1 MTRHILSLEGVSY
14 IRDGNPLL
22 RNISWQIE
30 SDQCW
35 AVLGPNGSGK
45 SLLLKIISGYLW
57 PTSGSVEV
65 LGSRFGDN
73 DLREFRRLI
82 GWVSLEL
89 QFRFHQTASV
99 FEVVASG
106 VTATFGLFQDLNKE
120 EREQVEELIARFHLS
135 SVRDRLFG
143 SLSYGEQKRALLARA
158 LIAKPSLL
166 ILDEPCTGLDLRA
179 REELLRELETLRRES
194 TLLNILYVTHHIEEL
209 MPFISHIIAL
219 KDGQILSSGA
229 KAKTLSSDLLTK
241 LFDLPLQVR
250 KDTGTDRYTSS
261 STVGVS

>member
-1 MTRHILSLEGVSY
+1 MTRYTLSLEGVSY
-14 IRDGNPLL
+14 VRDGNPLL
-22 RNISWQIE
+22 RNICWQIG

-65 LGSRFGDN
+65 LGTRFGES
-73 DLREFRRLI
+73 DLRDLRQLI

-89 QFRFHQTASV
+89 QFRFHQNATV

-106 VTATFGLFQDLNKE
+106 LSATFGLFHDLKKE
-120 EREQVEELIARFHLS
+120 ECGRVEDLMERFHLLS
-135 SVRDRLFG
+135 LRDRAYA

-158 LIAKPSLL
+158 LISNPSLL

-179 REELLRELETLRRES
+179 REELLKDLQALTS
-194 TLLNILYVTHHIEEL
+194 DSHSPSVLYVTHHIQEL

-219 KDGQILSSGA
+219 KDGQILTSGA
-229 KAKTLSSDLLTK
+229 KEKTLSSDLLTK

-250 KDTGTDRYTSS
+250 KDTETGRYTSS
-261 STVGVS
+261 STIGV